1 MADKK
6 ILIIDDEGN
15 IADMIAAFC
24 QSYGFETKVLNDG
37 ATALE
42 VAKEFKP
49 DLITLDLVMP
59 GTSGFEVVEMLKK
72 DPETS
77 KIPII
82 VISSYGWSEEAAR
95 AFNMTKSVVIKP
107 VTRKV
112 LGEKIETV
120 LGSGK

>member
-1 MADKK
+1 MADKR

-24 QSYGFETKVLNDG
+24 QSYGFETRVLNDG
-37 ATALE
+37 VVALE

-59 GTSGFEVVEMLKK
+59 GTTGFEVVEILKK
-72 DPETS
+72 DPET
-77 KIPII
+77 KNIPII

>member
-1 MADKK
+1 MAKK

-24 QSYGFETKVLNDG
+24 QSYGFETMVLNG
-37 ATALE
+37 GETALDA
-42 VAKEFKP
+42 AKEFKP

-59 GTSGFEVVEMLKK
+59 GTSGFEVAEMLKR
-72 DPETS
+72 DPVTD

-82 VISSYGWSEEAAR
+82 VISSYGWSEDAAK
-95 AFNMTKSVVIKP
+95 AFNMAKSVVIKP

-112 LGEKIETV
+112 LGEKIETA
-120 LGSGK
+120 LASGR

>member
-1 MADKK
+1 MADKR

-37 ATALE
+37 VVALE

-72 DPETS
+72 DPET
-77 KIPII
+77 KNIPII

-120 LGSGK
+120 LGPAK

>member
-24 QSYGFETKVLNDG
+24 QSYGFETRVLNDG
-37 ATALE
+37 VVALE

-72 DPETS
+72 DPET
-77 KIPII
+77 KNIPII